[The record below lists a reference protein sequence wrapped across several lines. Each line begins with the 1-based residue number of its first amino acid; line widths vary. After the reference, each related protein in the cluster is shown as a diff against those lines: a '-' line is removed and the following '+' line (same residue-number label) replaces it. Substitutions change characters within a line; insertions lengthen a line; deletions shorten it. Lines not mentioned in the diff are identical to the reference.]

1 MAWVADFHIHS
12 HFSVATSKESN
23 PQSLGRWAGLKGISL
38 VGTGDFTHPGWRREL
53 SEALLPAEP
62 GFYKLKETPALEI
75 PNQPDVRFVV
85 SGELSTIYKKNGRV
99 RKVHHLVILPSLEAA
114 ERISNRLEDL
124 GMNIRSDGRPILGLD
139 SHDLLSLVLEAC
151 PEAIFIPAHIWTP
164 HFSVFGSNSGFDGI
178 EECYGDLTP
187 YIHALETG
195 LSSDPAM
202 NWRWSALDRYT
213 LVSNSDAHNPQNL
226 GREANLFEAE
236 FSYDGVKNAL
246 ENKTAGFI
254 GTIEFFP
261 EEGKY
266 HYDGHRNCEVAWK
279 PEETIANEGI
289 CPVCGRKVTVGV
301 LHRVAVLAD
310 RPEGYRP
317 EKAKPYQS
325 LVPLAE
331 VIGAALHLGRGS
343 RKIDQIYHQ
352 LLHKFG
358 PELAILREIELDS
371 IAREAGPLVAE
382 AIRRLRSGEV
392 EVKPGYDGAY
402 GVVSL
407 LRETDRQALL
417 GQAALFEGKLEPVAQ
432 RKAALKQA
440 AAEVVSEAKSLLKL
454 SPDDSFHSGLTDEQI
469 QIVRSNERIISVS
482 AGPGT
487 GKTKTLVERIVH
499 LIREEGVDPAEIT
512 AVTFTNRAANEIKSR
527 LAKLLAV
534 DRRLNR
540 LNLGTFHSLVWK
552 LLQRDPES
560 KEMKL
565 LDDIGAKS
573 LIEETL
579 REHRIPL
586 RTREAS
592 LTLTLLKNKYLW
604 EAEPNIPPA
613 ALELYQAYQEKLRRY
628 RRWDFDDLIPKMVEL
643 WEEDPDWLKPWKRQF
658 RHLLVDEFQD
668 LNLIQYRLV
677 KLWARD
683 CQSLMVIG
691 DPNQSIYG
699 FRGSSSYFFNLL
711 QQDFPEVV
719 SYRLTQNFRSSATVI
734 KGANTLIPEEDRQN
748 EGPQNNGKGDSKIIW
763 YETPSEKGAAQAVV
777 DQIIQLLGGST
788 MISAHGPRRKR
799 GSSSEE
805 VFSLSE
811 IAILYRNGWQAESM
825 ETALTVAGLPYRV
838 SGSNLTLEASP
849 VKEFLTFF
857 RYLSDPADL
866 FWLRSA
872 LRYPRWDL
880 RGEEVAEIIHRLEE
894 SQNKDAAS
902 QPERSLLE
910 ELPPELALKLE
921 QFLGVAAYYREQ
933 LGKKGVA
940 VIEDWMIRMNAG
952 LELELEQLKRI
963 SENYGSIEEMLRFLP
978 LAQEADLTRRGNKSS
993 GTEMITLSTLHAAKG
1008 LEFPVVF
1015 IIGVEEG
1022 LIPYGAEDDPETIAE
1037 EQRLFY
1043 VGMTRAERRLYL
1055 VTSQFRLKSGEMSQV
1070 EVSRFLKMLPPDL
1083 VEKVEWAKQ
1092 SKVKQLELF

>member
-1 MAWVADFHIHS
+1 MTWVADFHIHS
-12 HFSVATSKESN
+12 HFSMATSKESN
-23 PQSLGRWAGLKGISL
+23 PQSLGRWAGLKGLSL
-38 VGTGDFTHPGWRREL
+38 LGTGDFTHPGWRQEL
-53 SEALLPAEP
+53 SEALIPAEP
-62 GFYKLKETPALEI
+62 GFYKLKEAPAPEI
-75 PNQPDVRFVV
+75 PNQPEVRFVV

-99 RKVHHLVILPSLEAA
+99 RKVHHLIILPSLEAA
-114 ERISNRLEDL
+114 GRLSDRLEDL
-124 GMNIRSDGRPILGLD
+124 GMNIRSDGRPILGMD
-139 SHDLLSLVLEAC
+139 SHDLFSLILEEC
-151 PEAIFIPAHIWTP
+151 PEAIYIPAHIWTP
-164 HFSVFGSNSGFDGI
+164 HFSVFGSNSGFDDI
-178 EECYGDLTP
+178 QECYADLTQ

-202 NWRWSALDRYT
+202 NWRWSALDRFT

-226 GREANLFEAE
+226 AREANLFETE
-236 FSYDGVKNAL
+236 FSYDGVKKAL
-246 ENKTAGFI
+246 GNKTDGFL

-266 HYDGHRNCEVAWK
+266 HYDGHRNCEVVWK
-279 PEETIANEGI
+279 PEETIAKEGI

-301 LHRVAVLAD
+301 LHRVAALAD

-331 VIGAALHLGRGS
+331 VIGSAFHTGRGS
-343 RKIDQIYHQ
+343 RKVDQIYHQ

-382 AIRRLRSGEV
+382 AIRRLRSGEI

-407 LRETDRQALL
+407 LSEADRQALL
-417 GQAALFEGKLEPVAQ
+417 GQAALFEEKLDPAAQ

-454 SPDDSFHSGLTDEQI
+454 SPSDSFHSGLTEEQI
-469 QIVRSNERIISVS
+469 KIVKSDARIISVC

-487 GKTKTLVERIVH
+487 GKTKTLVERIH
-499 LIREEGVDPAEIT
+499 YLIQEKGVEPAEIT

-527 LAKLLAV
+527 LAKILAG

-540 LNLGTFHSLVWK
+540 LNLGTFHSLAWK
-552 LLQRDPES
+552 LLQHDPES
-560 KEMKL
+560 KNMKL

-586 RTREAS
+586 RAREAS
-592 LTLTLLKNKYLW
+592 LALTLLKNKYLW
-604 EAEPNIPPA
+604 EDEPNIPPGA
-613 ALELYQAYQEKLRRY
+613 IELYQAYQEKLRQY
-628 RRWDFDDLIPKMVEL
+628 RRWDFDDLIPKMVQL
-643 WEEDPDWLKPWKRQF
+643 WEEEPDWLKPLKRQF
-658 RHLLVDEFQD
+658 RYLLVDEFQD
-668 LNLIQYRLV
+668 LNLIQYRLI
-677 KLWARD
+677 KLWAQD
-683 CQSLMVIG
+683 CRSLMIIG

-699 FRGSSSYFFNLL
+699 FRGSNRHFFGLL
-711 QQDFPEVV
+711 QEDFPEAV
-719 SYRLTQNFRSSATVI
+719 SYRLTNNFRSSATVI
-734 KGANTLIPEEDRQN
+734 KAANALLPKGDRQAEPGKDNLRN
-748 EGPQNNGKGDSKIIW
+748 EPKIIW
-763 YETPSEKGAAQAVV
+763 YETPSEKGTAQAVT

-788 MISAHGPRRKR
+788 MISAHGPK
-799 GSSSEE
+799 GKKGPVLEE
-805 VFSLSE
+805 AFSLSE
-811 IAILYRNGWQAESM
+811 IAVLYRTGRQAESL
-825 ETALTVAGLPYRV
+825 ETALTTAGLPYRV
-838 SGSNLTLEASP
+838 SGSGLTLEASP

-857 RYLSDPADL
+857 RYLSDPTDL
-866 FWLRSA
+866 FSLRTA
-872 LRYPRWDL
+872 LRYPRWNL
-880 RGEEVAEIIHRLEE
+880 KSEEVTEIIRRLGEAQTKGTG
-894 SQNKDAAS
+894 SR
-902 QPERSLLE
+902 PEPLPPK

-921 QFLGVAAYYREQ
+921 QFLGVAVYYREQ
-933 LGKKGVA
+933 LDRKSVN
-940 VIEDWMIRMNAG
+940 VIEDWMIRMDTG

-963 SENYGSIEEMLRFLP
+963 GENYGSIAEMLRFLP
-978 LAQEADLTRRGNKSS
+978 LAQEADLTRRGNKST

-1022 LIPYGAEDDPETIAE
+1022 LIPFETEADPEVIAE

-1055 VTSQFRLKSGEMSQV
+1055 VNSQFRFQSGEMARV
-1070 EVSRFLKMLPPDL
+1070 EVSRFLKMLPAEL
-1083 VEKVEWAKQ
+1083 LEKIEWVKQ
-1092 SKVKQLELF
+1092 TKRKQLELF